1 VGDLLGHLHNPRKAG
16 TGGRL
21 FRWFPSCTHLSAPTT
36 GALKPIFTNVGVF
49 ACSRA
54 RPVASG
60 GLGDAML
67 RRLRQGCLRV
77 ASAMLLVTGSVHSVV
92 AQTEAPATA
101 LAPFDASAEQPQP
114 PPPAGPGP
122 GDLGFRFHGYLRSG
136 FGVDGTGKGQQP
148 FIAPLAGS
156 KYRLGNEAETYMES
170 TFNYGA
176 TSEGDD
182 PAYFDTRVT
191 LAYVTPTSQSN
202 TFATTF
208 SLREGYGIA
217 RRIWAAQPEAT
228 FWAGARFYDRS
239 DVHITDF
246 WYRDPS
252 GFGGGIEDVALGD
265 RSRLAVAWIGGTQDQ
280 LDPNGTVPK
289 SELFRFNKNTFDI
302 KFYGWQVGR
311 ARASV
316 AIDLSTFNGDEVT
329 TSGAPIVVE
338 DSFGTS
344 GTAFLELPFTGGRN
358 KTSLQYGTGAAY
370 DFRSVLTPPAGRTF
384 VPGEHVRTDDL
395 WQVRILDDFLL
406 EQRGPWALQLL
417 ALYQQLENGADS
429 NSRIH
434 WVSLGGRPVRRLG
447 RFFSLATEAG
457 WDYTVQGDL
466 PGGSLFKLTVAPQ
479 ITPEMKFLSRPSLRA
494 FATWAHWSDTFRGSI
509 AATTDPN
516 AVHGAAFG
524 VQLETWW

>member
-1 VGDLLGHLHNPRKAG
+1 V
-16 TGGRL
+16 
-21 FRWFPSCTHLSAPTT
+21 
-36 GALKPIFTNVGVF
+36 
-49 ACSRA
+49 ACA
-54 RPVASG
+54 T
-60 GLGDAML
+60 
-67 RRLRQGCLRV
+67 
-77 ASAMLLVTGSVHSVV
+77 LLVAPSAHSVI
-92 AQTEAPATA
+92 AQTADAGATTAGPAA
-101 LAPFDASAEQPQP
+101 QQPLP
-114 PPPAGPGP
+114 PPPAPGE
-122 GDLGFRFHGYLRSG
+122 LGFRFHGYLRSG
-136 FGVDGTGKGQQP
+136 FGVDSTGKGQQP

-156 KYRLGNEAETYMES
+156 KYRLGNEAETYLET

-208 SLREGYGIA
+208 SLREAYAIA
-217 RRIWAAQPEAT
+217 RRVWAAQPQAT

-252 GFGGGIEDVALGD
+252 GFGGGIEDVAFGD
-265 RSRLAVAWIGGTQDQ
+265 SARLAVAWIGGTQDQ

-302 KFYGWQVGR
+302 KFSGLDVGPGR
-311 ARASV
+311 MSV
-316 AIDLSTFNGDEVT
+316 AVDFSTFNGDEVAT
-329 TSGAPIVVE
+329 GGEPIVVE
-338 DSFGTS
+338 DSFGAS
-344 GTAFLELPFTGGRN
+344 ATAFYESPFTGGRN
-358 KTSLQYGTGAAY
+358 KISLQYGRGAAF
-370 DFRSVLTPPAGRTF
+370 DFRSVLAPPAGRTF
-384 VPGEHVRTDDL
+384 VPGERVRVDDL
-395 WQVRILDDFLL
+395 WQFRILNDFLI
-406 EQRGPWALQLL
+406 EQRGPWALQAL
-417 ALYQQLENGADS
+417 ALYQQLENGAAS

-434 WVSLGGRPVRRLG
+434 WVSVGARPVRRLG

-494 FATWAHWSDTFRGSI
+494 FATWAHWSDTFRGSV
-509 AATTDPN
+509 ASATNPD
-516 AVHGAAFG
+516 AVRGAAFG